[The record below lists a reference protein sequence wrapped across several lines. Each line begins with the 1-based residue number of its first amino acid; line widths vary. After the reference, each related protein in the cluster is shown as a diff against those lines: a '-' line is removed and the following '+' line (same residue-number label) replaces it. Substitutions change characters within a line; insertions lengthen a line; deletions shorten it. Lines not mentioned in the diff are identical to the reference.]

1 MCIRGGG
8 HFIGFSTHTSYQH
21 YPKMVAFTVAKVAV
35 ESLIKG
41 ISNEFFGQG
50 IIANT
55 IALATLDTP
64 AEREIKP
71 NGDRENWLQL
81 NEVCE
86 LVEKTI
92 LQSSNLINGNAIQ
105 VYKYSEKYFRESYFD
120 RIKGN
125 E

>member
-1 MCIRGGG
+1 
-8 HFIGFSTHTSYQH
+8 
-21 YPKMVAFTVAKVAV
+21 MVAFTVAKVAV